1 MTDVVLWLH
10 IVAASAWLGAN
21 VVQAVVPPL
30 LADGGPLVKATWART
45 VVGLGRRIYNPA
57 FVVLLITGIELV
69 RSLNYSYG
77 DLFVLVGIGVVIVG
91 GALGGMVFAPSG
103 RSLADAIEAGDDG
116 AAQRLASKIRTFGIL
131 DTVLVLFTIYAMVA
145 SLGS

>member
-1 MTDVVLWLH
+1 MTNVVLWLH
-10 IVAASAWLGAN
+10 IVAAGAWIGTN
-21 VVQAVVPPL
+21 VVRAVAPPL

-45 VVGLGRRIYNPA
+45 VAGFSRRIYNPA
-57 FVVLLITGIELV
+57 AVVLLLTGIELV

-77 DLFVLVGIGVVIVG
+77 NLFVLIGIGMVIVG

-103 RSLADAIEAGDDG
+103 RSLADAVEAGDDG
-116 AAQRLASKIRTFGIL
+116 AVRRLDGKIRTFGIL
-131 DTVLVLFTIYAMVA
+131 DTVLVLFTVYAMVA